1 MKTETKVRLLVN
13 NATPYAITI
22 YQNQIYS
29 YFTKADRGKFWEY
42 RVLVAMKRP
51 ELDTLEKP
59 DNLETNEN
67 LKWIRNTFIQY
78 DKGLGALEKI
88 FIRFRRENAKGGIN
102 DFKYVDE
109 KRVGVSGSY
118 TVLHYPH
125 VIGFKRGTSMRD
137 EKEYNILVNSDGSK
151 LAPTKIEN
159 DAHADDLLETFGFV
173 DEVDEKG
180 VIVTGDRIQTG
191 RDISKNVPD
200 YRGRPTPTAFEQVP
214 HTQNPGRPINAPDR
228 TQPNWEK

>member
-1 MKTETKVRLLVN
+1 MKTIKRLLVN

-22 YQNQIYS
+22 YQDQVYS

-42 RVLVAMKRP
+42 RILVAMKRP
-51 ELDTLEKP
+51 EIDDFEKV

-67 LKWIRNTFIQY
+67 LKWIRNTLIQY
-78 DKGLGALEKI
+78 DKGLGALQKV
-88 FIRFRRENAKGGIN
+88 FIRFRRENGKGSLR

-109 KRVGVSGSY
+109 KRVSVDESY

-125 VIGFKRGTSMRD
+125 IIGFKRGTSMRD

-151 LAPTKIEN
+151 LAPTQIEN
-159 DAHADDLLETFGFV
+159 SIHADDLLKTYDFC

-180 VIVTGDRIQTG
+180 VIITGDRVQTG
-191 RDISKNVPD
+191 REISKTIPD
-200 YRGRPTPTAFEQVP
+200 YRGKQTPTNFEQVP
-214 HTQNPGRPINAPDR
+214 FEKNPGRPVNAPDR
-228 TQPNWEK
+228 TQPGWEK